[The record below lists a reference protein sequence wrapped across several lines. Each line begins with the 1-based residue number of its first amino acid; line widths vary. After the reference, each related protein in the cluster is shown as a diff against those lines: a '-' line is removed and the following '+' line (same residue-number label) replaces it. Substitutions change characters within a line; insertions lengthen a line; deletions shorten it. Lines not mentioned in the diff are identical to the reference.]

1 MNPLPKY
8 LISDGKL
15 KPEFLNPD
23 ETFREVE
30 SRDREKWNKE
40 KQQMYDK
47 AKRFY
52 EKQLTQDKK
61 DEVKE
66 EDKLPAI
73 QSNQYSLKQLA
84 DIESI
89 AQKMAEALGGNNESD

>member
-1 MNPLPKY
+1 LPKY

-66 EDKLPAI
+66 EDKLPAM
-73 QSNQYSLKQLA
+73 QPKQYPIEQLA
-84 DIESI
+84 DIEVM
-89 AQKMAEALGGNNESD
+89 AQKMAEALEGENESER